1 MSSGF
6 EFGSNIASKTI
17 GHWICWLSSP
27 FPRISRSSPPSNVS
41 ISVSNIGVFRPPVRL
56 EAHTTPNLHGLAVHM
71 PNTPPAKVEIRG
83 VHTYHRVETPLRP
96 PPIVRPRGTRKA
108 RIGAVSTRYS
118 LAPSHYRYC
127 PSTLTMS
134 LAERHMRALATS
146 FPDSGPSAQQ
156 RKEPPNISSSH
167 TPFLAHGRWRR
178 VDDVFS
184 RITHGSPSNYTHL
197 VWKNGDL

>member
-1 MSSGF
+1 MDLLVVLSFSSHLQVI
-6 EFGSNIASKTI
+6 SSKQCVNFCLQ
-17 GHWICWLSSP
+17 HR
-27 FPRISRSSPPSNVS
+27 RISTSGPSRGTHDTQLAWPRRTHAEYTAGESRDSGVSHIPPRGNPPPS
-41 ISVSNIGVFRPPVRL
+41 
-56 EAHTTPNLHGLAVHM
+56 
-71 PNTPPAKVEIRG
+71 
-83 VHTYHRVETPLRP
+83 

-118 LAPSHYRYC
+118 LAPSHYRYY

-134 LAERHMRALATS
+134 LAERHMRALPTS

-178 VDDVFS
+178 VDVFS